1 MLRLAREYNLLPCK
15 YINVPRDPE
24 VDFLLTMALD
34 IHDKDLLCVCGAYRE
49 DCQSGEGWYEIDDSN
64 ICFKRAALEEF
75 QKENT
80 DLEPGTMPIVVDT
93 RLTEAPE
100 RTQRH
105 TAGKKPEPITDDT
118 LG

>member
-1 MLRLAREYNLLPCK
+1 
-15 YINVPRDPE
+15 
-24 VDFLLTMALD
+24 MALD

-64 ICFKRAALEEF
+64 ICFKRAALEAF
-75 QKENT
+75 QKDNP
-80 DLEPGTMPIVVDT
+80 DLEPGTLLRVVDL
-93 RLTEAPE
+93 RREEAPE
-100 RTQRH
+100 RAQRH